1 MYISFLPVLKNPHK
15 KLHTYFSKKSHNYK
29 TLFFESGRQCME
41 AGLSFIN
48 IKSGS
53 EILMPASMC
62 DAVIEPF
69 YNKDIK
75 LHLYNL
81 DKKMSFNMDEIID
94 RINSK
99 TIAIYV
105 IHYFGIKN
113 DLTKIRRLCDK
124 YNLILIEDC
133 ALTGFHQNN
142 DIYNMGDI
150 VIHSLWKFHPISDGA
165 ILKIN
170 NKIRSNIKETRF
182 DEKSNFFFLKRLKIY
197 IKSIFFGRGILHK
210 KLSFN
215 LGKKNI
221 SKKNLRTIKKIDI
234 FPMSSN
240 AYKIF
245 SKEDL
250 NFCMK
255 QRINNFEALN
265 EFCFEI
271 GLPTLYS
278 QCERNS
284 IPYCFPIIADDIHSL
299 QKALRDDGI
308 ETEISINKPVMNEEF
323 IYTNSNI
330 FTNITDLADK
340 VLSIPIHQNIG
351 PKEIKYI
358 KSILKKNLSL
368 IKGAKLV

>member
-1 MYISFLPVLKNPHK
+1 
-15 KLHTYFSKKSHNYK
+15 
-29 TLFFESGRQCME
+29 
-41 AGLSFIN
+41 
-48 IKSGS
+48 
-53 EILMPASMC
+53 
-62 DAVIEPF
+62 
-69 YNKDIK
+69 
-75 LHLYNL
+75 
-81 DKKMSFNMDEIID
+81 
-94 RINSK
+94 
-99 TIAIYV
+99 
-105 IHYFGIKN
+105 
-113 DLTKIRRLCDK
+113 
-124 YNLILIEDC
+124 
-133 ALTGFHQNN
+133 
-142 DIYNMGDI
+142 
-150 VIHSLWKFHPISDGA
+150 
-165 ILKIN
+165 
-170 NKIRSNIKETRF
+170 
-182 DEKSNFFFLKRLKIY
+182 
-197 IKSIFFGRGILHK
+197 
-210 KLSFN
+210 
-215 LGKKNI
+215 
-221 SKKNLRTIKKIDI
+221 
-234 FPMSSN
+234 MSSN

-284 IPYCFPIIADDIHSL
+284 IPYCFPIIADDIYSL